1 MAGASHEEIGDIQKA
16 HRNRAIGR
24 AIILPPAGQLP
35 PPPFFSGR
43 LPRIL
48 NRRPQFIF
56 PCRELEDLC
65 PQPRSRCRDW
75 GNSARNLN
83 PFAAFLN
90 AFAANFSAFA
100 RNLAVLAANPP
111 PPAAIYNLLPQSKLC
126 EIATKKRKMRKQ
138 NPHPSCRTP
147 SPIGWER
154 DGGRGFLTINH
165 QLQTIN

>member
-1 MAGASHEEIGDIQKA
+1 MSPKISLLLA
-16 HRNRAIGR
+16 
-24 AIILPPAGQLP
+24 LPSLP
-35 PPPFFSGR
+35 RR

-48 NRRPQFIF
+48 NRRPQFVF
-56 PCRELEDLC
+56 PCRELEELC
-65 PQPRSRCRDW
+65 PQPRSRCRDR

-111 PPAAIYNLLPQSKLC
+111 PSAAIYNILPQSHLY
-126 EIATKKRKMRKQ
+126 EIAAKKRKMRKE

-154 DGGRGFLTINH
+154 DGVRGFLTIKH

>member
-1 MAGASHEEIGDIQKA
+1 MREFVTVRVSPE
-16 HRNRAIGR
+16 NRAIGR
-24 AIILPPAGQLP
+24 AIIPPPAGQLP

-43 LPRIL
+43 LPRFL
-48 NRRPQFIF
+48 KRRPQFVF

-65 PQPRSRCRDW
+65 PQPRSRCRDR

-83 PFAAFLN
+83 PSAAFLN
-90 AFAANFSAFA
+90 AFASNFSAFA
-100 RNLAVLAANPP
+100 RNWAVLAANPP
-111 PPAAIYNLLPQSKLC
+111 PPAAIFNLLPQSRLY
-126 EIATKKRKMRKQ
+126 EIATKKRKTHKK

-154 DGGRGFLTINH
+154 GFLTINH